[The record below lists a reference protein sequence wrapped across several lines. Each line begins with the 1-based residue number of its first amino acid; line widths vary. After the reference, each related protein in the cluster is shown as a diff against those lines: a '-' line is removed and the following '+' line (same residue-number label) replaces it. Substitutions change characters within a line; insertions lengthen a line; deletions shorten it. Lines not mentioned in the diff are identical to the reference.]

1 MSSLIFPRPYIQ
13 RIILNSSGENI
24 NTEIL
29 VNLQSPENI
38 NYDIDTNNL
47 QLTMLFVSN
56 FAVSQ
61 MMDSSVEMARFI
73 IDNFNEESRPSVP
86 LIYQRIAVRKNLI
99 PYHTTQEFYNM
110 IRTYCKKVEI
120 TNFESI
126 SRDKTNNYVTHIER
140 DLDISSGHLSV
151 YLFVDFDKTNTP
163 SLNEVNDSYLVGE
176 TILNNGKVASFSYG
190 YYTPE
195 NDQIWEGEVVQEYD
209 GDMGDVFYTNE
220 TPRRELVRRKFYN
233 TKIQDF
239 RVFRKAEARTNTL
252 QVSEINK
259 SADLQIL
266 NQKYYLKNS
275 DNPIQFKNRRVA
287 GIQVE
292 VNLLGLLRKN
302 SAAYNIIQN
311 ITRSELRNFS
321 LLDIKCYRKRVREE
335 LPENVFRNTA
345 RQYTD
350 ERRVQQREDF
360 HENTKR
366 YYLSQSDIGLTRSG
380 DSITITINDTDYANN
395 ITTGD
400 YCYGIEVYFKDP
412 IVDLLKNSL
421 DVLERTRARLEEYYR
436 DSTIVGYTDSAGNFI
451 EGHYDPEINT
461 FTQTFIIKWSSDREF
476 YDDLMNRYIF
486 LLNKITRKSAE
497 EIEEEVGDIMSLISS
512 GLGTPDN
519 ILTFLNMYET
529 KLSLL
534 RKIYE
539 LTRNNT
545 LQKEEK
551 YFNSFQQVLGKRQ
564 RVQNLQQFPF
574 SMKLIQVGQLATNG
588 FSDISIYETEK
599 HDGYEIIR
607 NILETDSNLVI
618 NADFSK
624 IRKRREARETNTV
637 DNLKS
642 TSLLVD
648 QLDKAKRVLGKE
660 AVANIISGILGTPN
674 KTTTKDIK
682 NRTISEVYREQLN
695 KKRRR
700 GK

>member
-1 MSSLIFPRPYIQ
+1 MRKTVFPNPYIQ
-13 RIILNSSGENI
+13 RIILNSSND
-24 NTEIL
+24 NVNAEIL
-29 VNLQSPENI
+29 VNLQSTEKT

-61 MMDSSVEMARFI
+61 MMDSSVEMARLI
-73 IDNFNEESRPSVP
+73 INNFDAEIKTAVP
-86 LIYQRIAVRKNLI
+86 EIYLNLAKRKNLI
-99 PYHTTQEFYNM
+99 PADGQTQQFYNM
-110 IRTYCKKVEI
+110 IRTYCKKVGI

-126 SRDKTNNYVTHIER
+126 SKDKTNNYVTHIER

-239 RVFRKAEARTNTL
+239 RVFRE
-252 QVSEINK
+252 VSKKINLNGPVISSFVK
-259 SADLQIL
+259 GRKNDLQAVDNKIF
-266 NQKYYLKNS
+266 LKTS
-275 DNPIQFKNRRVA
+275 DSPIQFIERTTT
-287 GIQVE
+287 GITTIVD
-292 VNLLGLLRKN
+292 LLGLLQKN
-302 SAAYNIIQN
+302 SSAYNIINN
-311 ITRSELRNFS
+311 INATDLNNFRP
-321 LLDIKCYRKRVREE
+321 LQINVYRKRVREE
-335 LPENVFRNTA
+335 LREIRN
-345 RQYTD
+345 Q
-350 ERRVQQREDF
+350 ELEDF
-360 HENTKR
+360 QENEKK
-366 YYLSQSDIGLTRSG
+366 YYLPYSDIVTKK
-380 DSITITINDTDYANN
+380 DEDFIFEIAINDTDFQQN

-400 YCYGIEVYFKDP
+400 YCYGIEVSFKDP
-412 IVDLLKNSL
+412 VVDLLKNDL
-421 DVLERTRARLEEYYR
+421 DALERTRTRLEEYYR

-451 EGHYDPEINT
+451 EGHYDPEINM
-461 FTQTFIIKWSSDREF
+461 FTQTFISKWSPGPGSLEAGL
-476 YDDLMNRYIF
+476 YNDLMNDYTF
-486 LLNKITRKSAE
+486 LLNKITRKSTE
-497 EIEEEVGDIMSLISS
+497 EIVNELLNILGLISS

-529 KLSLL
+529 KLSIL

-574 SMKLIQVGQLATNG
+574 SMKLIQIGQLVTNG
-588 FSDISIYETEK
+588 LSDISIYETEK

-618 NADFSK
+618 NEDFSK
-624 IRKRREARETNTV
+624 IRKRREARETDRV
-637 DNLKS
+637 DNLES

-660 AVANIISGILGTPN
+660 AVANIVSGILGTPN

-682 NRTISEVYREQLN
+682 NRTISEVYREQSN
-695 KKRRR
+695 KQRRR